1 MSKIQKILTAVFSVV
16 LCIMFVL
23 SVVDTNELRQ
33 STNFSQDNILTHIEK
48 LSENGPRSLVHTDAN
63 RKAMEYI
70 VSCVERSGAVQED
83 TTDKPAYLVQDYVG
97 VDADGV
103 NQNFYLSNVIVHI
116 PANSPDK
123 TGGAVMFM
131 GHFDSVPMGQ
141 GSSDDG
147 VACSVMLE
155 AIRYYTEKISNGY
168 TLSNDLVFC
177 FVNGEEYDMFGSRA
191 FMNEFKG
198 FDNIVDRIRFG
209 VNLES
214 RGTSGTV
221 IMFETGKNNYNT
233 VKLFS
238 EVNKSIF
245 TCSIAT
251 MIYDMMPNYT
261 DFTNFKE
268 VYQGVNM
275 ANIGGGENYHTQN
288 DNPEKAGKVYISQQA
303 QIVDGLISRLS
314 DYDLEKLYDAD
325 ESAIFFSYLNVTT
338 VIYNHTIV
346 IVLAVLAII
355 FLIANIVLSIY
366 RKDHKILNTVKA
378 FGAMAI
384 SFALSALVT
393 FGLYYLFQL
402 VATLAGVIDINM
414 IGTITYSNVALVM
427 AICLVTLASVV
438 VTAHFT
444 CKWFKIEA
452 RDLRR
457 AFAYTHIVLGIALSF
472 FLADAS
478 YLFILSG
485 ILYTTVELVSIFSK
499 KFEDSHPELIV
510 TALYMPIVIPVL
522 FLATSAL
529 GMTMAYVYGIV
540 CVLALFDAGLCLVP
554 VCRYLS
560 VRSAVKALKKKPAAT
575 SPWEGALHIFASALV
590 ILTVVSVSYPNAN
603 VNLQGKQNIAK
614 LPYDDALV
622 YVVDENGNTE
632 YRIYDLNAYRALKDY
647 APEMEYEKSEDLGYY
662 RGEGEEKT
670 VNHSILSTNDEMS
683 IDIRKTAENSLIYLE
698 FKDATGKS
706 FTIDDGRTK
715 QVYEF
720 DENGEYPEIKLHSDC
735 VVTLSDGSAKV
746 SYKELIIDYETLIP
760 EAYANDTEKLHFN
773 LWLAKNI
780 ALG

>member
-1 MSKIQKILTAVFSVV
+1 MSKIQKILTAIFAAV
-16 LCIMFVL
+16 LCVMFVL
-23 SVVDTNELRQ
+23 SVADTNEFIQ
-33 STNFSQDNILTHIEK
+33 NTDFSQDNIRTHIEK

-63 RKAMEYI
+63 EKAMEYI
-70 VSCVERSGAVQED
+70 ISCVENSGAVQED
-83 TTDKPAYLVQDYVG
+83 TTDKAAYLVQDYVG

-123 TGGAVMFM
+123 TGDAVMFM

-147 VACSVMLE
+147 VACAVMLE
-155 AIRYYTEKISNGY
+155 AIRYYTDKINNGY

-233 VKLFS
+233 IKLFS

-288 DNPEKAGKVYISQQA
+288 DNPENAGEVYISQQA
-303 QIVDGLISRLS
+303 QIVDGLIERLS
-314 DYDLEKLYDAD
+314 DYDLENLYDAE
-325 ESAIFFSYLNVTT
+325 ESAIFFSYLNITT
-338 VIYNHTIV
+338 VIYNHTFVV
-346 IVLAVLAII
+346 ILAVFAIML
-355 FLIANIVLSIY
+355 LIANIVLGAY
-366 RKDHKILNTVKA
+366 RKDHKLKNTLKA

-402 VATLAGVIDINM
+402 VASVAGVIDIHM

-457 AFAYTHIVLGIALSF
+457 VFAYTHIFLGIVLSF

-478 YLFILSG
+478 YLFIFSG
-485 ILYTTVELVSIFSK
+485 ILYTAVELVSVFSK
-499 KFEDSHPELIV
+499 KFEDAHPELIV
-510 TALYMPIVIPVL
+510 SALYMPIVVPVL

-540 CVLALFDAGLCLVP
+540 CALALFDAGLCLVP
-554 VCRYLS
+554 LCRYISLRS
-560 VRSAVKALKKKPAAT
+560 VVRALRKKSAAV
-575 SPWEGALHIFASALV
+575 SSWEGALHVFASALV
-590 ILTVVSVSYPNAN
+590 ILTVVSLSYPNAG

-622 YVVDENGNTE
+622 YVVDENGDTE
-632 YRIYDLNAYRALKDY
+632 YRIYDLNAYRALKIY
-647 APEMEYEKSEDLGYY
+647 APEMEYEDSEKLGYY
-662 RGEGEEKT
+662 KGEGEEKT

-683 IDIRKTAENSLIYLE
+683 IDVRKTDEKSLVYLE
-698 FKDATGKS
+698 FKEATGKS
-706 FTIDDGRTK
+706 FTINDGITS

-720 DENGEYPEIKLHSDC
+720 DENGEYPEIKIHSDC

-746 SYKELIIDYETLIP
+746 LYKELMIDYDTLIP
-760 EAYANDTEKLHFN
+760 ESYGADSEKLHFN
-773 LWLAKNI
+773 LWLTKNI
-780 ALG
+780 SLG